1 MEILEKLLTP
11 CEAAKMLGYH
21 EEYIRAMF
29 RDGTRLK
36 GYKKGHAVFTTPED
50 INIFKKARKEV
61 YKRRGEMMDTSEYKD
76 GNIKTRTALIG
87 GLWKKVIDEI
97 RQAEAEAL
105 L

>member
-1 MEILEKLLTP
+1 
-11 CEAAKMLGYH
+11 
-21 EEYIRAMF
+21 
-29 RDGTRLK
+29 
-36 GYKKGHAVFTTPED
+36 
-50 INIFKKARKEV
+50 
-61 YKRRGEMMDTSEYKD
+61 MMDTSEYKD